1 MQPIRSALSFYQ
13 LGPTLPGRQRESPRV
28 QITPGR
34 FLREKALAPDGL
46 TQEEL
51 AEAMMCCADCERQ
64 RPTNDHRRRWAL
76 RLETLTRVS
85 AEMRLTCNRRSIFRG
100 RSPRLC

>member
-1 MQPIRSALSFYQ
+1 
-13 LGPTLPGRQRESPRV
+13 V

-85 AEMRLTCNRRSIFRG
+85 AEMRLTCNGRSIFRG
-100 RSPRLC
+100 RSPRLCWSLNKNVRFMFLKLARCESI